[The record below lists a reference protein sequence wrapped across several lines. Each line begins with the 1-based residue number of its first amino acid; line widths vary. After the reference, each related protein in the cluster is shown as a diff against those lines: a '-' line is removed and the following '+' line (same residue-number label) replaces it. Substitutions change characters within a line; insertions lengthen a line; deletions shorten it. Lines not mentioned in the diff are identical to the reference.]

1 MAEPQ
6 DGRSCNPQNVAWTR
20 AVHCPGI
27 HILYILWIKKSLWFG
42 GYTVLVCSSSQCYF
56 HRCTPP
62 PSHVMTLP
70 SPCESSHTV
79 YFQSSDT
86 PSSACCCGLSLLQ
99 CFWHLPFLLH
109 RALSAALCLTHFPG
123 LRVSSERPF
132 FFFFV
137 FPNEIRSTPPNLLLP
152 ILQSAL
158 VHFCLFN
165 FSL

>member
-1 MAEPQ
+1 M
-6 DGRSCNPQNVAWTR
+6 
-20 AVHCPGI
+20 
-27 HILYILWIKKSLWFG
+27 
-42 GYTVLVCSSSQCYF
+42 VCSSSQCYF

-99 CFWHLPFLLH
+99 CSWHLPFLLH

-132 FFFFV
+132 FFFLSSQMKLGQPLLIFYYPYYNLHLYISV
-137 FPNEIRSTPPNLLLP
+137 YLIFPYKGIRSPKGRMVTISFTGIQYTQCL
-152 ILQSAL
+152 AL
-158 VHFCLFN
+158 CRYLIN
-165 FSL
+165 ITE